1 MCVCVC
7 VCVCVVLWAAPR
19 NNLSLTH
26 TLTLIFKPVY
36 RMHWRRNDALS
47 QTPLPWVLWAT
58 GGAGM
63 KTRML
68 RWRAMRVAVMMMTRM
83 TRTKM
88 AAATKVRVT
97 TITTTITG
105 IIVRTRVR
113 RRVIKAETPR
123 SSYKCTI
130 SLVRRR
136 REKEKGA
143 RFVTFKS
150 MRCEYKLYEWTVLLS
165 AASFS
170 CVCVSCTS

>member
-1 MCVCVC
+1 M
-7 VCVCVVLWAAPR
+7 
-19 NNLSLTH
+19 
-26 TLTLIFKPVY
+26 
-36 RMHWRRNDALS
+36 S

-83 TRTKM
+83 TRTRM

-170 CVCVSCTS
+170 CVCVSCIALYCRRMSTNVNEPRS